1 MEDRFDIALSF
12 AMENYEL
19 VNTVYHYLRSEK
31 LRVFFA
37 PSPLGQTLLSGQ
49 NQREVFYR
57 IFGLNT
63 TYVALFV
70 SKDYLS
76 KAVPMEEARIAIAKH
91 SDTATV
97 IPIYLDDA
105 VLPPELLD
113 PKQVNYFKSS
123 NPAQIASLLAT
134 RVKVAAP
141 QSDHDPSSHGG
152 SSMHISGNS
161 GEKQVFIQTLHGDIN
176 L

>member
-1 MEDRFDIALSF
+1 MENRFDIALSF
-12 AMENYEL
+12 AMEDYEL
-19 VNTVYHYLRSEK
+19 VNTVYHYLKSEG

-37 PSPLGQTLLSGQ
+37 PSPLGQSLLSGQ
-49 NQREVFYR
+49 NQREVFCR

-70 SKDYLS
+70 SKNYIS

-123 NPAQIASLLAT
+123 NPAQISNLLAS
-134 RVKVAAP
+134 RVNP
-141 QSDHDPSSHGG
+141 QSGHAPSPHGD